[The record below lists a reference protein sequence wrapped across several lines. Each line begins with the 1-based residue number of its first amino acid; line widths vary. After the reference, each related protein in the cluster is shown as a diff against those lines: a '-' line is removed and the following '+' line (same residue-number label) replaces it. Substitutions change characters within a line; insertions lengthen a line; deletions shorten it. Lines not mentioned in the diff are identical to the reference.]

1 MNNYEI
7 INLNEWKRKVHFQ
20 VFRDYIEP
28 SYCITFELDIT
39 EFLKKIKNRYSFTFS
54 MIYVV
59 SKCANE
65 IEEFRYRF
73 LNGVVVL
80 FDKID
85 TAFTFLDNDTELF
98 KVVNVKMTDTLDEY
112 NALALNTVL
121 SQKEYFT
128 GPLGIDVFQ
137 FSPFPWFPILIFP
150 IPFQEKR
157 TIQRHFSIG
166 ESILKE
172 TAELFFRFQ
181 YRRIIRLLTVFT

>member
-98 KVVNVKMTDTLDEY
+98 KVVNVKMTDTLFCRRKNILQVRSE
-112 NALALNTVL
+112 LMFFSFRL
-121 SQKEYFT
+121 S
-128 GPLGIDVFQ
+128 LG
-137 FSPFPWFPILIFP
+137 FPTLIFP